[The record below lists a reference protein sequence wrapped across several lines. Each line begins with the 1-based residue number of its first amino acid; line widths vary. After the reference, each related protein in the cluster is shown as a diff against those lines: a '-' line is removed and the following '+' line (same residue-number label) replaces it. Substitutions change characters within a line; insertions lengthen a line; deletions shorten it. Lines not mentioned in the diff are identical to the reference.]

1 MTSTGITG
9 ELDAYLL
16 ERIRRAMYSDPRV
29 GEPAIR
35 VFAAGGKLWLE
46 GSVASDE
53 RRVAA
58 QRLVEEIAPG
68 VEVRNEIDV
77 LAVSGPTE
85 ERIG

>member
-1 MTSTGITG
+1 MTPTVVDI
-9 ELDAYLL
+9 DPYLL
-16 ERIRRAMYSDPRV
+16 ERIRRAIYADPRV

-46 GSVASDE
+46 GSVASNE
-53 RRVAA
+53 RRLAA
-58 QRLVEEIAPG
+58 QVVVEELAPG
-68 VEVRNEIDV
+68 IQVRNEIDV